1 MQVWNYSLALKLN
14 IHVKDKLNG
23 LNMQL
28 IYKGEMSQLILTKT
42 NFQKWFILKL
52 VLAWVL
58 VAHFVL
64 RKKYI
69 TLKNL
74 GTHIKFCSI
83 KIDL

>member
-1 MQVWNYSLALKLN
+1 
-14 IHVKDKLNG
+14 
-23 LNMQL
+23 MQL

-42 NFQKWFILKL
+42 NFQKSFILKL

-69 TLKNL
+69 TLK
-74 GTHIKFCSI
+74 I
-83 KIDL
+83 